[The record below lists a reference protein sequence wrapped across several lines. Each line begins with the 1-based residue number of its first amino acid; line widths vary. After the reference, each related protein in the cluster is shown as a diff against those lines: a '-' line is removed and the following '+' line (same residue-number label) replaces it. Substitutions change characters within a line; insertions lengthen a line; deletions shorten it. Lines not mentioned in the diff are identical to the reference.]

1 MIQVTFCSKQLFE
14 KKNEVDVSLRLPAD
28 AETMKRYLEAAGV
41 RDMDDLLISD
51 FRIHELYAWSCG
63 EYQEWDKADLNE
75 LNYLAARLE
84 ELLEEEQDEM
94 YDALLCMHAYTIKHH
109 TSHPVLPQAIPQVLL
124 PDSSAHSDQLCPIP
138 DTLHSSMRRAH
149 GF

>member
-41 RDMDDLLISD
+41 KDINKVKNLKGKESWEVVMIAKRRKTMVVCYDCHQK
-51 FRIHELYAWSCG
+51 IH
-63 EYQEWDKADLNE
+63 
-75 LNYLAARLE
+75 
-84 ELLEEEQDEM
+84 
-94 YDALLCMHAYTIKHH
+94 
-109 TSHPVLPQAIPQVLL
+109 
-124 PDSSAHSDQLCPIP
+124 
-138 DTLHSSMRRAH
+138 H